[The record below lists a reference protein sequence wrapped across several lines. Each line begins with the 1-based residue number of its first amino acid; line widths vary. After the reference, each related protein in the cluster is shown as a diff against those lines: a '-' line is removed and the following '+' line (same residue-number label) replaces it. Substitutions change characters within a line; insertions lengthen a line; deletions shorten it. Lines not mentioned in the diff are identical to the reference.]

1 VALAFARADLLP
13 PLIAA
18 WTANVIFM
26 GIGVS
31 LLLRART

>member
-1 VALAFARADLLP
+1 MCAS

-18 WTANVIFM
+18 WTAIVIFM

-31 LLLRART
+31 LLLRAGT